1 MDQSKATV
9 IPATLY
15 VVATPIGNLRD
26 ITLRALDVLAAVDVV
41 AAEDTRTTKHLLTR
55 YAISKTLFALHRHNE
70 SALFTKIAGLLSQG
84 KTIAMVTDAGTP
96 AISDP
101 GGLIVRFVREQGFKV
116 VPIPGPNAA
125 TCALSVAGISNPH
138 FLFYGFLPTS
148 SGPRRRMLANLK
160 PHPYSLI
167 FYEAPHRILE
177 CIADMTEVFGRD
189 RRIIFAREL
198 TKVFETIHGC
208 DLGDALA
215 WLEADS
221 DRRKGEF
228 VLILTGAEPPKEAE
242 LSEQA
247 RSTLQLLMHELP
259 LKQAVRLAAEIS
271 GESKNRLYSLALSL
285 QPHPDS

>member
-84 KTIAMVTDAGTP
+84 KTVAIVTDAGTP

-101 GGLIVRFVREQGFKV
+101 GGLVVRFVREQGFKV
-116 VPIPGPNAA
+116 VPIPGCNAA
-125 TCALSVAGISNPH
+125 ACALSVAGISNPH

-148 SGPRRRMLANLK
+148 SGPRRRALANLK

-189 RRIIFAREL
+189 RRITFAREL

-208 DLGDALA
+208 ALGDALA

-228 VLILTGAEPPKEAE
+228 VLILSGTEPPKEAE

-285 QPHPDS
+285 QPHSNS